1 MSAGAHAVDC
11 ATASFNPNEV
21 VSKIVELLLDASLS
35 RFADGYYA
43 DDRGYSDGDPQDGK
57 NASHL
62 VPE

>member
-1 MSAGAHAVDC
+1 MGAGSHAVDR
-11 ATASFNPNEV
+11 ATTRFNPDEV
-21 VSKIVELLLDASLS
+21 VSKIVELLLDAGLS

-43 DDRGYSDGDPQDGK
+43 DDRGYSDGDPKDSQ